1 MLCYC
6 RDRRKKLEAVQLPSR
21 RFQSSGG
28 VGGEEGDGPVQRV
41 LRERK
46 LRGHPRGGELF
57 CIISLEGL
65 FIGLL

>member
-6 RDRRKKLEAVQLPSR
+6 RERPKKPEAVQLPSR

-28 VGGEEGDGPVQRV
+28 VGGEEGEGLV
-41 LRERK
+41 LREQK

-57 CIISLEGL
+57 CIISPEGL
-65 FIGLL
+65 FIGPL